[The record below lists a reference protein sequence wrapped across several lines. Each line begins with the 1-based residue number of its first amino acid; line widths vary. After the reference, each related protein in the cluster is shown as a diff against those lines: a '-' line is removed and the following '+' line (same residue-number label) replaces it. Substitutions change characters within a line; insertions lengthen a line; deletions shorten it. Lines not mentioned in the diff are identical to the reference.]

1 MVATQNLHVAV
12 KANIDL
18 LSYHRKKDR
27 NFFAF
32 FQKSKKKKKALVA
45 TQNFF
50 YIKKYKRNSFLLSFL
65 PKTSVVKHK
74 KMVFFKDL
82 RIKQFGFYFN
92 N

>member
-1 MVATQNLHVAV
+1 MNLIVGDM
-12 KANIDL
+12 IFFIS
-18 LSYHRKKDR
+18 SYSW
-27 NFFAF
+27 FF
-32 FQKSKKKKKALVA
+32 L
-45 TQNFF
+45 